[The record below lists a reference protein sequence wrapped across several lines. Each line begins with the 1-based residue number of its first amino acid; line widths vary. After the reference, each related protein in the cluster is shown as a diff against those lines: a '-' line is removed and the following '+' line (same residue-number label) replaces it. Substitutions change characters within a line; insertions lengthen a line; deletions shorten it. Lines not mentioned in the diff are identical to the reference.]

1 MKIVLAVTV
10 FIVSLFSTLSIFAEE
25 SVMSSGQQ
33 QAAVSQAQPGA
44 KTILSYKKELK
55 ITDKQEKELIR
66 LMTGLQDN
74 LTKKRKEI
82 TELNSELANMINE
95 KKSLKLIKRN
105 IYNITRLQADALYAD
120 IEAARKIENI
130 FSKEQF
136 ASWKAIQA
144 ENQRE
149 LSQKAKEDQA
159 KQQQGIAPDKK

>member
-33 QAAVSQAQPGA
+33 QAAVSQEQPVV
-44 KTILSYKKELK
+44 KTIFSYKKELK

-120 IEAARKIENI
+120 IEAARKIEDI

>member
-33 QAAVSQAQPGA
+33 QAAVSQAQPGV

-82 TELNSELANMINE
+82 TKLNSELANMINE

-120 IEAARKIENI
+120 IEAARKIEDI

>member
-66 LMTGLQDN
+66 LMTDLQDN

-120 IEAARKIENI
+120 IEAARKIEDI
-130 FSKEQF
+130 FSEEQF

-149 LSQKAKEDQA
+149 LLQKAKEDQA